1 MRLCKFQGIGA
12 KVTIFTPSI
21 DKAMEEGKRQKQV
34 AGVILQE
41 MNDIFQRLGLNML
54 DGGMISMSDVKIT
67 PDLLEARIY
76 LSLFKVTNREETL
89 RKIENKNYEV
99 KKELAARV
107 KHQLRRIPELRYFLD
122 DTLDHVF
129 KMEELFKKINEE
141 KKP

>member
-1 MRLCKFQGIGA
+1 
-12 KVTIFTPSI
+12 
-21 DKAMEEGKRQKQV
+21 MEEGKRQKQV
-34 AGVILQE
+34 SSVILQE
-41 MNDIFQRLGLNML
+41 MNDIFQRLGLNMI
-54 DGGMISMSDVKIT
+54 DGGMVSIADVKIT

-76 LSLFKVTNREETL
+76 LSLFKVKNQEETL
-89 RKIENKNYEV
+89 KKIEGRNYEV

-107 KHQLRRIPELRYFLD
+107 KHQLRRIPEMRYFLD